1 MEVTFLNAA
10 GTVLFTRSDM
20 ETGHWVQ
27 EEMSVNATF
36 PFDPDKAIQRGQR
49 IAFRDPATDRI
60 EVFEIRSVSTYAD
73 GYYQQITAES
83 IAISELQDEHIN
95 SAEITN
101 KTALEAL
108 TSVLTGTLWQVG
120 TNTSSGTQSAD
131 ISRGS
136 VWQAVQV
143 IENNWNVY
151 ITPRVVISSSGAIT
165 GRYLDIKP
173 AEGTWRGLRLSIRK
187 NFLDPV
193 VTYND
198 EDVLTALYGYGGS
211 VDGATDLQELN
222 FASVVWSATSS
233 HPEKPLNQTYLEWPE
248 KTALYGRNGRP
259 RFGYYQNANITDANT
274 LLEKT
279 WEALK
284 RTCEPKISISG
295 TCADL
300 KRLGYADEPLR
311 LHDLAVV
318 EIEETGERFYKEII
332 RLDVDL
338 VDPSGNRPDIGD
350 YIPDIIYINRDTAQ
364 KARGGRGGGGNRGET
379 ETNDEIVR
387 IYQRFTNDEEGIGMV
402 VGYGNG
408 QWEVQAGRIVLA
420 INESGEPGS
429 YESAAYIEADHV
441 NISGTSTVHTL
452 AGEMHVDAD
461 GKLIIDSAGGMYV
474 ERTEQGVLT
483 QFGVFDNG
491 NLTGG
496 IIVNKVNNATGTYIT
511 GDHVNISATNTAQT
525 LAAAME
531 MDASGN
537 LVIKEGAGLYV
548 QHTSGGSIAKF
559 GVFDNNTLTGGVIV
573 TKVNDAT
580 SAYIN
585 ADHVNIS
592 STSTAATLSGSI
604 EHDANGRLVIKDAGG
619 LYVQRTESGTTSQ
632 FGVFDNGNLTGGV
645 IVTKVN
651 GATGT
656 YITGDHINIS
666 ATNTAQ
672 TLAGAME
679 IDSSGNLVI
688 KEGAGL
694 YVQHTSGGSVAQF
707 GVWDRN
713 NLTGGVMVTQING
726 QSNLKLSAD
735 VIDINGLVSKLTAVN
750 ITALAITGTT
760 ITASVEVDTP
770 IAKAGVLHVAGD
782 QVSWKSKTVVTEVSV
797 SKTTQHRWVY
807 LDSVGTEQTN
817 NTTMVTNVTRTR
829 DTMNYLGKDD
839 S

>member
-36 PFDPDKAIQRGQR
+36 PFDPDKVIQRGQR

-60 EVFEIRSVSTYAD
+60 EVFEIRSVSTYEPAA
-73 GYYQQITAES
+73 YQQITAES

-95 SAEITN
+95 SAEITD
-101 KTALEAL
+101 KTASQAL
-108 TSVLTGTLWQVG
+108 TSVLTGTLWSVG
-120 TNTSSGTQSAD
+120 TDTSSGTQSAD

-136 VWQAVQV
+136 VWQAVNV
-143 IENNWNVY
+143 IEQNWNVY

-173 AEGTWRGLRLSIRK
+173 AGGTWRGLRLSIRK

-198 EDVLTALYGYGGS
+198 EDVLTALYGYGGTVQVTHS
-211 VDGATDLQELN
+211 GSDDTQTELT
-222 FASVVWSATSS
+222 FADVVWSATSS
-233 HPEKPLNQTYLEWPE
+233 HPAKPLNQTYLEWPE

-318 EIEETGERFYKEII
+318 EIEETGERFYKEVI

-350 YIPDIIYINRDTAQ
+350 YIPNIIYINRDTAQ
-364 KARGGRGGGGNRGET
+364 NARGGRGGGGSRGQTQTEAELSET
-379 ETNDEIVR
+379 FAEFEKTDSM
-387 IYQRFTNDEEGIGMV
+387 IGMV
-402 VGYGNG
+402 VGTRNG
-408 QWEVQAGRIVLA
+408 GYYVKAGEIALA
-420 INESGEPGS
+420 INETGEPGS
-429 YESAAYIEADHV
+429 YESTAYITADHV

-496 IIVNKVNNATGTYIT
+496 VIVNKVNNATGTYIT
-511 GDHVNISATNTAQT
+511 GDHINISATNTAQT

-559 GVFDNNTLTGGVIV
+559 GVFDNNTLTGGVI
-573 TKVNDAT
+573 A
-580 SAYIN
+580 
-585 ADHVNIS
+585 
-592 STSTAATLSGSI
+592 
-604 EHDANGRLVIKDAGG
+604 
-619 LYVQRTESGTTSQ
+619 
-632 FGVFDNGNLTGGV
+632 
-645 IVTKVN
+645 TKVN
-651 GATGT
+651 GSTGT

-694 YVQHTSGGSVAQF
+694 YVEHTSGGSVAKF
-707 GVWDRN
+707 GVYDNN
-713 NLTGGVMVTQING
+713 NLTGGVIVGQING
-726 QSNLKLSAD
+726 Q
-735 VIDINGLVSKLTAVN
+735 
-750 ITALAITGTT
+750 TGTYVKIQAAKINLDGYVTTSMLESAFTDAQQINVDQLT
-760 ITASVEVDTP
+760 ISQYLTCLGYNTE
-770 IAKAGVLHVAGD
+770 
-782 QVSWKSKTVVTEVSV
+782 WKSKSVVTSV
-797 SKTTQHRWVY
+797 TVTKSSAFRWAY
-807 LDSVGTEQTN
+807 CDANG
-817 NTTMVTNVTRTR
+817 NVTGFVNQAMVSNVENTSS
-829 DTMNYLGKDD
+829 TIHYLGR
-839 S
+839 